1 MSPSK
6 ARPDSSAMTS
16 DGTVAEHLSTI
27 DTSVLD
33 ELLEKR
39 KEEVRIEEF
48 RQRAETMRASVDP
61 AVWQRVADDYA
72 ARLARLSAEAGP
84 LKGQARLEYSRLRTV
99 MDRLTAER
107 RAADT
112 EKAELELRHAV
123 GELSDDDLAE
133 RLRGSV
139 AVLERCDADAQAVD
153 ALRARFVEAFGTE
166 DAIDAPAEPPSDVTN
181 MFTPGD
187 LSAAGVDAGAAVT
200 GAMPAPRPAS
210 RPASAGAT
218 SAASATP
225 VAPAPPPAA
234 PPAEPASPAA
244 PASPVEEPSPDAT
257 VLAPAIPGAA
267 ALEGDDQTFLLP
279 AAALLI
285 ESGGSFPQEYRLAAV
300 NYLGRS
306 DDNHLQIARPG
317 VSRRHAVIVAASNSF
332 TIKDLSSQN
341 GVFVNGVRV
350 TEHALVDGEQIVI
363 GDSTMLFRTPWP
375 VPTRRESKS
384 RTRA

>member
-1 MSPSK
+1 RLQRRREGRRRGAHAGCQDVQLRFVCRPAPRRGGKPNHVGCRRRACPRVVAEPMSPSK

-123 GELSDDDLAE
+123 GELSDVDLAE

-139 AVLERCDADAQAVD
+139 AVRERCDADAQAVD

-187 LSAAGVDAGAAVT
+187 L
-200 GAMPAPRPAS
+200 
-210 RPASAGAT
+210 
-218 SAASATP
+218 
-225 VAPAPPPAA
+225 
-234 PPAEPASPAA
+234 
-244 PASPVEEPSPDAT
+244 
-257 VLAPAIPGAA
+257 
-267 ALEGDDQTFLLP
+267 
-279 AAALLI
+279 
-285 ESGGSFPQEYRLAAV
+285 
-300 NYLGRS
+300 
-306 DDNHLQIARPG
+306 
-317 VSRRHAVIVAASNSF
+317 
-332 TIKDLSSQN
+332 
-341 GVFVNGVRV
+341 
-350 TEHALVDGEQIVI
+350 
-363 GDSTMLFRTPWP
+363 
-375 VPTRRESKS
+375 
-384 RTRA
+384 

>member
-1 MSPSK
+1 MKPSR
-6 ARPDSSAMTS
+6 ARSDSTGTTS
-16 DGTVAEHLSTI
+16 DGTVAEQLDAI

-33 ELLEKR
+33 QLLETR

-48 RQRAETMRASVDP
+48 QQRAESMKASVEP
-61 AVWQRVADDYA
+61 AVWQRVADDYRS
-72 ARLARLSAEAGP
+72 RLARLAAEAGP
-84 LKGQARLEYSRLRTV
+84 LKGQARLEYSRLRAV
-99 MDRLTAER
+99 LDRLTADR
-107 RAADT
+107 RAAEA

-139 AVLERCDADAQAVD
+139 AILERCDADAQSVD

-166 DAIDAPAEPPSDVTN
+166 EALEAVPEPPSDVTN
-181 MFTPGD
+181 MITPGE
-187 LSAAGVDAGAAVT
+187 LSAAGVGAAVLST
-200 GAMPAPRPAS
+200 TPVPAPKPSLSPSAS
-210 RPASAGAT
+210 R
-218 SAASATP
+218 
-225 VAPAPPPAA
+225 VAPAVA
-234 PPAEPASPAA
+234 PPAVPASPAA
-244 PASPVEEPSPDAT
+244 DPSPDAT
-257 VLAPAIPGAA
+257 VLAAPVSAA
-267 ALEGDDQTFLLP
+267 EAAEADEQTFLLP

-285 ESGGSFPQEYRLAAV
+285 ESGESSPQEYRLAAI

-317 VSRRHAVIVAASNSF
+317 VSRRHAVIMAANNSF

-341 GVFVNGVRV
+341 GVFVNGARV

-363 GDSTMLFRTPWP
+363 GDSTMLFRSPWP
-375 VPTRRESKS
+375 APGRRESKT

>member
-1 MSPSK
+1 MSPSR
-6 ARPDSSAMTS
+6 ARPDSSGTAN
-16 DGTVAEHLSTI
+16 DGTVAEQLNTI

-48 RQRAETMRASVDP
+48 RQRAETMRATVDP

-107 RAADT
+107 RAAET

-123 GELSDDDLAE
+123 GELSDEDLAE

-139 AVLERCDADAQAVD
+139 AVLERCDADAEAVD

-166 DAIDAPAEPPSDVTN
+166 DAIDAPPEPPSDVTN
-181 MFTPGD
+181 MITPDD
-187 LSAAGVDAGAAVT
+187 LSAAGVGAGAAVT
-200 GAMPAPRPAS
+200 GAMPAPKPAS
-210 RPASAGAT
+210 KPASAGTT
-218 SAASATP
+218 SSA
-225 VAPAPPPAA
+225 AA
-234 PPAEPASPAA
+234 PPAAAPPAAAPASPAA
-244 PASPVEEPSPDAT
+244 PESPAEEPSPDAT
-257 VLAPAIPGAA
+257 VLAPATPLAA
-267 ALEGDDQTFLLP
+267 SEPDDQTFLLP

-341 GVFVNGVRV
+341 GVFVNGARV
-350 TEHALVDGEQIVI
+350 TEHTLADGEQIVI
-363 GDSTMLFRTPWP
+363 GDSTMLFRSPWP